1 MHDYR
6 EDYMKI
12 GLNESP
18 LDSVEDINKLIFENE
33 KQILRN
39 NINLFK
45 EIVNHIKDVKD
56 CFGIIIR

>member
-56 CFGIIIR
+56 CFGIIIK